1 MPLEAAISE
10 YEKLFNKP
18 FESKVD
24 KDKIRR
30 EFDELLKNA
39 VNEEEILMEQET
51 IETIIGSLKNGKS
64 NGYYGISNEMVKY
77 AMNKGNKRIATCY
90 TILFNKIFES
100 GTVSKNFNISI
111 IKPIIKDNKMPSNK
125 SNLRPVVVSDISD
138 ICFERAVAHVLRKQC
153 KTNHRQFGFK
163 KLSSCAHAIFVLIQS
178 IKYAKQLNKKVY
190 LCAIDASK
198 AFDNKLNMLKTIILF
213 TFILLF

>member
-1 MPLEAAISE
+1 
-10 YEKLFNKP
+10 
-18 FESKVD
+18 
-24 KDKIRR
+24 
-30 EFDELLKNA
+30 
-39 VNEEEILMEQET
+39 
-51 IETIIGSLKNGKS
+51 
-64 NGYYGISNEMVKY
+64 MVKY

-100 GTVSKNFNISI
+100 GTVSENFNISI

-125 SNLRPVVVSDISD
+125 SNLRPVAVSDVSD
-138 ICFERAVAHVLRKQC
+138 ICFDRAVAHVLRKQC

-178 IKYAKQLNKKVY
+178 IKYAKQLNKRVY
-190 LCAIDASK
+190 LCAI
-198 AFDNKLNMLKTIILF
+198 DNKLNMLKTIILF